1 MMNMK
6 FPPNRICPRVFL
18 NDKLFARAEH
28 WGRETSKRSVE
39 LLRKRGE
46 HPTTKKIRSDQSN
59 HDLSVK
65 GEFAFD
71 YYLNGTVE
79 NAEENSRKFCEGN
92 SHTPLIP
99 DNVLPG
105 LFDYETGVEIRP
117 KLGVE
122 VKSTRRKDYP
132 EKLKLPV
139 KEKQFRE
146 YQSAKEK
153 GVFDAFVYVLTV
165 TVRDHPNAV
174 CLVGFAR
181 EDEILKSIVPSNR
194 NSHGDYTIH
203 FCQLH
208 PIENLRS
215 ELFTEKRIQDVWAFC

>member
-1 MMNMK
+1 MNVK

-18 NDKLFARAEH
+18 NDQLFVRAEH

-39 LLRKRGE
+39 ILREHSE
-46 HPTTKKIRSDQSN
+46 HPSAQDIKSDQRN

-71 YYLNGTVE
+71 YYFNGTVE

-92 SHTPLIP
+92 SLTRLIP

-105 LFDYETGVEIRP
+105 LFDYETGIEIRP

-132 EKLKLPV
+132 ESLKLPI
-139 KEKQFRE
+139 KEKQFRN
-146 YQSAKEK
+146 YQLDEEK
-153 GVFDAFVYVLTV
+153 AVFDSFVYVLTV
-165 TVRDHPNAV
+165 TVRDHPKVV

-181 EDEILKSIVPSNR
+181 EEEITESIVPSNLDC
-194 NSHGDYTIH
+194 HGNYPIH
-203 FCQLH
+203 FCLLH
-208 PIENLRS
+208 PIKFLPS
-215 ELFTEKRIQDVWAFC
+215 EFLTDKRIQDVWPFC

>member
-1 MMNMK
+1 MNVK
-6 FPPNRICPRVFL
+6 FPPNRICPCVFL
-18 NDKLFARAEH
+18 NDELFVLAEH

-39 LLRKRGE
+39 ILRGRGE
-46 HPTTKKIRSDQSN
+46 HPSAQKIKRDQRN

-71 YYLNGTVE
+71 YYFNGTVK
-79 NAEENSRKFCEGN
+79 NAEKNSRKFCEGN
-92 SHTPLIP
+92 SLTPLIP

-105 LFDYETGVEIRP
+105 LFDYETGIEIRP

-122 VKSTRRKDYP
+122 VKSTRRKDYL
-132 EKLKLPV
+132 ESLELPI
-139 KEKQFRE
+139 KEKQFRD
-146 YQSAKEK
+146 YQSDEEK

-181 EDEILKSIVPSNR
+181 EEEIIESIVPSNR
-194 NSHGDYTIH
+194 DCHDNYTIH
-203 FCQLH
+203 FCLLH
-208 PIENLRS
+208 PIKFLTLEFL
-215 ELFTEKRIQDVWAFC
+215 TDKRIQDVWSFC

>member
-1 MMNMK
+1 MNVE

-18 NDKLFARAEH
+18 NDELFVLAEH

-39 LLRKRGE
+39 ILWKRGE
-46 HPTTKKIRSDQSN
+46 HPSAQDIMRDQRN

-92 SHTPLIP
+92 SLTTLIP

-122 VKSTRRKDYP
+122 VKSTRRKEYP
-132 EKLKLPV
+132 ENLKLPI

-153 GVFDAFVYVLTV
+153 GEFDAFVYILTV

-181 EDEILKSIVPSNR
+181 EEEIIENIVSSNR
-194 NSHGDYTIH
+194 DCHGDYTIH
-203 FCQLH
+203 FCLLH
-208 PIENLRS
+208 PIEFLPS
-215 ELFTEKRIQDVWAFC
+215 EFLTDKRIRDVWSFC